1 MQALTP
7 MRIFETLRAY
17 QETAALKAA
26 IDLSIFTSIANGAT
40 TVAEIADKCCAAE
53 RGVRILCDSLT
64 ASSFLVKK
72 DGRYQNTP
80 EADVFLNRH
89 SPAYMGGI
97 AEFLYLPEVLENTM
111 RRLPECVQ
119 KGGTMM
125 EGEGSV
131 SPAWT
136 TYDVELRFAK
146 AMAPITVL
154 SARAAMAEELPAEG
168 PLRVLD
174 IAAGH
179 GNFGITVAIRNRQ
192 AEITALDW
200 PAVLEVAKE
209 NAAKAGVSGRFHTI
223 EGDFFTA
230 ELGTGYDAVLITNF
244 FHHFDKPTCE
254 GIMRKVLAA
263 LRPGGVAI
271 TLEFVPDDDRVKPP
285 SQAHFA
291 LTMLVTT
298 AHGDAYTWSEY
309 EEMLG
314 NAGFTANRV
323 RRIETEQSVI
333 ISTK

>member
-7 MRIFETLRAY
+7 MRIFQTLRAY

-26 IDLSIFTSIANGAT
+26 IDLSIFTAIADGAST
-40 TVAEIADKCCAAE
+40 AAEIAAKCDAAE
-53 RGVRILCDSLT
+53 RGIRILCDSLT

-72 DGRYQNTP
+72 DDRYRNTP
-80 EADVFLNRH
+80 ESGLFLNRH

-97 AEFLYLPEVLENTM
+97 GEFLYLPEVLETTM
-111 RRLPECVQ
+111 RRLPEAVK
-119 KGGTMM
+119 KGGTML

-131 SPAWT
+131 SPENPMWVT
-136 TYDVELRFAK
+136 FAK
-146 AMAPITVL
+146 AMAPITTL
-154 SARAAMAEELPAEG
+154 PARAMAEELSASE

-179 GNFGITVAIRNRQ
+179 GNFGITVAIRNRL

-200 PAVLEVAKE
+200 APVLEVAKE
-209 NAAKAGVSGRFHTI
+209 NAAKAGITGRYRTI
-223 EGDFFTA
+223 EGDFFTS
-230 ELGTGYDAVLITNF
+230 ELGEGYDAVLVTNF
-244 FHHFDKPTCE
+244 LHHFDKPACE
-254 GIMRKVLAA
+254 GIMRKVHAA

-271 TLEFVPDDDRVKPP
+271 TLEFVPDEDRVAPP

-291 LTMLVTT
+291 LTMLTTT
-298 AHGDAYTWSEY
+298 ASGDAYTWSEY
-309 EEMLG
+309 QEMFS
-314 NAGFTANRV
+314 NAGFAENRI

>member
-1 MQALTP
+1 MQALP
-7 MRIFETLRAY
+7 PLRIFQTLRAY

-26 IDLSIFTSIANGAT
+26 IDLSIVTAIANGAT
-40 TVAEIADKCCAAE
+40 TAAEIAAKCDAAE
-53 RGVRILCDSLT
+53 RGIRILCDSLT
-64 ASSFLVKK
+64 ASSFLEKK
-72 DGRYQNTP
+72 DGRYQNTA
-80 EADVFLNRH
+80 EAEIFLNRH

-97 AEFLYLPEVLENTM
+97 AEFLYQPEVLENTM
-111 RRLPECVQ
+111 RQLTECVK

-125 EGEGSV
+125 AGEGTV
-131 SPAWT
+131 SPDNPMWVT
-136 TYDVELRFAK
+136 FAK

-154 SARAAMAEELPAEG
+154 SARAMAEELPDSG

-200 PAVLEVAKE
+200 PAVLEVAQE
-209 NAAKAGVSGRFHTI
+209 NAATAGVTGRYRTI
-223 EGDFFTA
+223 PGDFFTA

-244 FHHFDKPTCE
+244 LHHFDKPTCE

-271 TLEFVPDDDRVKPP
+271 TLEFVPDEDRVKPP

-298 AHGDAYTWSEY
+298 ACGDAYTWGEY
-309 EEMLG
+309 QEMMG
-314 NAGFTANRV
+314 KAGFTSNRI